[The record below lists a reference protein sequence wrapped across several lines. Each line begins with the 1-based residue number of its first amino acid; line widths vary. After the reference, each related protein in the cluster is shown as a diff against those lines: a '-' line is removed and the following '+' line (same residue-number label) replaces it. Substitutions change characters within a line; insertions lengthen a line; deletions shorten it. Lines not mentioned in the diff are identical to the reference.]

1 MNMISVSKAL
11 GILSQSRFELGVEM
25 INLTEAA
32 GTVLAEDLAAKVTL
46 PPFPVSAMDGYA
58 VKISDIEHGAL
69 KFKVIGVSAAGNP
82 FKDVLKSNEAVRIY
96 TGGIVPIGADHIVI
110 QENVIREK
118 NQITISENEIF
129 PRHIR
134 NKGIDFFQGE
144 VLIKKGTRLDAMHIG
159 LAAAANFNLLKTY
172 KKPTIA
178 IISNGDE
185 LKEPGSKLTPG
196 DIINSNSHCLTALLN
211 KWNANVVNVGIAKDN
226 IPDIMNKIKNIN
238 DADIIVPIGG
248 ASVGDL
254 DFMRIAFEKSGF
266 LSVFE
271 KVAVRPGKPVWFG
284 KMNDKLV
291 LGLPGNPASAI
302 VCAHIFL
309 KTLITQN
316 NHPPFLKAKLNE
328 EIPKNSNRETY
339 LRGFAKFNAIG
350 QLEVTPMPKQDSSLL
365 MPFVKSNVLIR
376 LKPDE
381 KLRKKH
387 ELVDV
392 LPLET
397 GPSLHE

>member
-1 MNMISVSKAL
+1 MISVSEAL
-11 GILSQSRFELGVEM
+11 GILSQNRFELDVQT
-25 INLTEAA
+25 INLKEAI
-32 GTVLAEDLAAKVTL
+32 GSVLAEDLTAKITL

-58 VKISDIEHGAL
+58 IKISDIENGSL
-69 KFKVIGVSAAGNP
+69 KFQVTGVSAAGNP
-82 FKDVLKSNEAVRIY
+82 FKGILNNNEAVRIY
-96 TGGIVPIGADHIVI
+96 TGGIV
-110 QENVIREK
+110 
-118 NQITISENEIF
+118 
-129 PRHIR
+129 
-134 NKGIDFFQGE
+134 

-159 LAAAANFNLLKTY
+159 LAAAANFSLLKTY
-172 KKPTIA
+172 KKPTVA

-185 LKEPGSKLTPG
+185 LKEPGSTLTPG

-254 DFMRIAFEKSGF
+254 DFMRIAFKKSGF
-266 LSVFE
+266 LPIFE

-284 KMNDKLV
+284 KIDDKLV
-291 LGLPGNPASAI
+291 LGLPGNPASAV

-316 NHPPFLKAKLNE
+316 NNPHFLKAKLSE
-328 EIPKNSNRETY
+328 KIPKNSNRETY
-339 LRGFAKFNAIG
+339 LRGLAKFNDIG

-376 LKPDE
+376 LKPNE

-392 LPLET
+392 LSLET
-397 GPSLHE
+397 GPSFHE

>member
-25 INLTEAA
+25 INLTEAT

-69 KFKVIGVSAAGNP
+69 KFKVTGVSAAGNP
-82 FKDVLKSNEAVRIY
+82 FKGVLKSNEAVRIY

-238 DADIIVPIGG
+238 YKYNKLMNRYKNINNIV
-248 ASVGDL
+248 
-254 DFMRIAFEKSGF
+254 
-266 LSVFE
+266 
-271 KVAVRPGKPVWFG
+271 
-284 KMNDKLV
+284 
-291 LGLPGNPASAI
+291 
-302 VCAHIFL
+302 
-309 KTLITQN
+309 
-316 NHPPFLKAKLNE
+316 
-328 EIPKNSNRETY
+328 
-339 LRGFAKFNAIG
+339 
-350 QLEVTPMPKQDSSLL
+350 
-365 MPFVKSNVLIR
+365 
-376 LKPDE
+376 
-381 KLRKKH
+381 
-387 ELVDV
+387 
-392 LPLET
+392 
-397 GPSLHE
+397 